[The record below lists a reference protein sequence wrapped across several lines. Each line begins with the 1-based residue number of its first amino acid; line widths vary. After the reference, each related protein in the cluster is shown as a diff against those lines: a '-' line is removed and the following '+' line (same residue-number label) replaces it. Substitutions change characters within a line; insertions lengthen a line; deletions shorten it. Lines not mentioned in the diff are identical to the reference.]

1 MSADADENE
10 KVVHEKTDGGYTLLH
25 EARQDEGTAEQIRR
39 VALTPP
45 GKTID
50 RSSIMDSIIE
60 TLQLFTKDTAGAA
73 HASIL
78 TILDTQP
85 LSMDNKIIING
96 PDGTIHRATEVSHT
110 STEVMQMFDA
120 MVACRDQHGGVD
132 ILGIPLYFVL
142 LMRATEMT
150 AETKGVAPPA
160 QHVFTPSYIIECSGM
175 CTGLSDRNLDE
186 IGDTVRA
193 AFGGLKVATTMR
205 CRTRD
210 GISGDRCRFIGSS
223 THARIALTPTDPLL
237 QEKNYTR
244 GHTTEP

>member
-1 MSADADENE
+1 MSADEDENE
-10 KVVHEKTDGGYTLLH
+10 KVVREKTAEGYTLLH
-25 EARQDEGTAEQIRR
+25 EARQDEGAAQHTRR

-50 RSSIMDSIIE
+50 RRSTMDSIIE
-60 TLQLFTKDTAGAA
+60 TLQLFVKDTAGAA

-96 PDGTIHRATEVSHT
+96 PDGTIYRATEVSHT
-110 STEVMQMFDA
+110 NVEVMQMFDA

-142 LMRATEMT
+142 PMRATEMA
-150 AETKGVAPPA
+150 AETKGVSPPA
-160 QHVFTPSYIIECSGM
+160 HHVFTPSYIIEVSGM
-175 CTGLSDRNLDE
+175 GTGLSDMNLDE

-205 CRTRD
+205 CRIRD
-210 GISGDRCRFIGSS
+210 GISGAASHVVAH
-223 THARIALTPTDPLL
+223 THA
-237 QEKNYTR
+237 
-244 GHTTEP
+244 